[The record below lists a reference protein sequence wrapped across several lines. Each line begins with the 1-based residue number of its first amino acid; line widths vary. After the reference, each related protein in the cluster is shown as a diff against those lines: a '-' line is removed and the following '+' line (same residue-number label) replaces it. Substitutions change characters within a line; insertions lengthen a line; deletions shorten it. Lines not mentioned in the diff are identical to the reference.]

1 MTTITITDDALTDGV
16 VKGYFANQLDF
27 SQVTI
32 PVQFTYTPYAE
43 DMVFAPATAPHPQD
57 TGDFMGA
64 QIYVLTRFDDTF
76 YLREGFDATN
86 IYGGDGNDHL
96 GSSIFGSGVSINGG
110 NGDDVLDGLSPERD
124 HLRGDAGNDVLLMY
138 GGDQGYG
145 GTGSDR
151 FVPLNLNG
159 GSDFITD
166 LSASGTYHDIVDL
179 WEGLNGISAQYGSF
193 TTFTQALNAGAVGV
207 SYLNGYTLLSSDT
220 DGDHV
225 ADHEFAHIKGIVTPD
240 LYDRTF
246 LVSYADSYY
255 KKMGYG
261 DDVLDGTANPAR
273 DHLSGGYG
281 NDILIMGDTD
291 QANGGYG
298 ADRFVIT
305 NMTGA
310 SAFITDLTPA
320 IPSYDVVDMWK
331 PLNDAGYSYNSFTEA
346 QAAGTLGVSY
356 QNGYTKLLFDSNGDH
371 VPDHEFAHIKGVVT
385 GGYFDST
392 FLVSAQSS
400 YFAAIS

>member
-1 MTTITITDDALTDGV
+1 MTTITITDDALTDGIV
-16 VKGYFANQLDF
+16 SGYFADQLDF

-43 DMVFAPATAPHPQD
+43 DMVFAPASAPRPQD

-86 IYGGDGNDHL
+86 IYGGDGNDRL
-96 GSSIFGSGVSINGG
+96 GSSLFGSGVSINGG
-110 NGDDVLDGLSPERD
+110 NGDDVLEGASPERD

-138 GGDQGYG
+138 AGDQGYG
-145 GTGSDR
+145 GAGSDR
-151 FVPLNLNG
+151 FVLLDLKG

-166 LSASGTYHDIVDL
+166 LSASGTYHDVVDL
-179 WEGLNGISAQYGSF
+179 WAGLNVISTQYGSF
-193 TTFTQALNAGAVGV
+193 TSFTQALNAGAVGV
-207 SYLNGYTLLSSDT
+207 SYQNGYTLLSADT

-240 LYDRTF
+240 QYDAAF
-246 LVSYADSYY
+246 LVTYQQSYFGKIHA
-255 KKMGYG
+255 GN
-261 DDVLDGTANPAR
+261 DVLDGTANPAR

-281 NDILIMGDTD
+281 NDVLIMGDTD
-291 QANGGYG
+291 EANGGPG

-310 SAFITDLTPA
+310 SAFITDLVPA

-331 PLNDAGYSYNSFTEA
+331 PLNDAGYGYNSFTEA

-356 QNGYTKLLFDSNGDH
+356 QNGYTKLLFDTNGDH
-371 VPDHEFAHIKGVVT
+371 IPDHEFAHIKGVVRS
-385 GGYFDST
+385 GYFDST

-400 YFAAIS
+400 YFAATS